1 MLPER
6 HHLKENESLES
17 AIYTQVTLNRRHSA
31 SAKSFEYQP
40 DFESSINKL
49 RGTSPYT
56 RRDISKPRD
65 RIKSGNTEGRL
76 PFYSLNL

>member
-6 HHLKENESLES
+6 HHLKQNESLES

-49 RGTSPYT
+49 RGTSPCT

-76 PFYSLNL
+76 PFYSVNL